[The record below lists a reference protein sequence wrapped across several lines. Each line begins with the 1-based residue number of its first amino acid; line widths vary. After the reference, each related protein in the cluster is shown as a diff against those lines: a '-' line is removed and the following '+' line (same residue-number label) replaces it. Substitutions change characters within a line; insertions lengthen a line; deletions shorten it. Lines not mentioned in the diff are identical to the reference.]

1 MADSS
6 KPYGD
11 VAYADPGYQSD
22 GKKRYPIDS
31 EEHCRAAWSYINQA
45 GNAAKYSP
53 EHLASIKSRIRSAG
67 KKYGIEFADTASRSE
82 DDFEVAVRSSD
93 VFMRSFAL
101 QDLAVRS
108 GGDGRT
114 VEAYAAVFD
123 LPAEIKDG
131 QGNYIEVI
139 DRAAFNR
146 TINNNSHRVGVF
158 YNHGMNLHG
167 QPSDRG
173 SVPIGT
179 PLEIRADD
187 KGLLT
192 VTRYNETPLADE
204 ILEVI
209 KTGGI
214 AGYSFTGRLIRS
226 DPNRPPRGG
235 FGRDIRTGQLPTV
248 RRHELGLA
256 EYGPTPMPA
265 YSQAAIV
272 GVRAA
277 LREEL
282 RALLL
287 TTPDGDPDY
296 SYDTP
301 DDSGLVADD
310 PHFMHSARQPSV
322 KERIQAMRSAFLQQ
336 YESRV
341 Q

>member
-1 MADSS
+1 M
-6 KPYGD
+6 
-11 VAYADPGYQSD
+11 
-22 GKKRYPIDS
+22 
-31 EEHCRAAWSYINQA
+31 
-45 GNAAKYSP
+45 
-53 EHLASIKSRIRSAG
+53 
-67 KKYGIEFADTASRSE
+67 
-82 DDFEVAVRSSD
+82 
-93 VFMRSFAL
+93 FMRSFAL

-146 TINNNSHRVGVF
+146 TINNNAQRVGVF
-158 YNHGMNLHG
+158 YNHGMNLYG
-167 QPSDRG
+167 TPSDRG

-192 VTRYNETPLADE
+192 VTRFNQTDLADE
-204 ILEVI
+204 VLEAI

-226 DPNRPPRGG
+226 DPKGPPRGG
-235 FGRDIRTGQLPTV
+235 FGRDLRSGQLPTV

-265 YSQAAIV
+265 YNQASIV

-282 RALLL
+282 RALLSP
-287 TTPDGDPDY
+287 TPDGDPDD
-296 SYDTP
+296 SVDTS
-301 DDSGLVADD
+301 DDSEPVADD
-310 PHFMHSARQPSV
+310 PRKHSARLSI
-322 KERIQAMRSAFLQQ
+322 KEQMQAVRSAFLQK
-336 YESRV
+336 YGSR

>member
-1 MADSS
+1 M
-6 KPYGD
+6 
-11 VAYADPGYQSD
+11 
-22 GKKRYPIDS
+22 
-31 EEHCRAAWSYINQA
+31 
-45 GNAAKYSP
+45 
-53 EHLASIKSRIRSAG
+53 
-67 KKYGIEFADTASRSE
+67 
-82 DDFEVAVRSSD
+82 AVRSSD

-310 PHFMHSARQPSV
+310 PPYAHSARQPSV

-341 Q
+341 